1 MYSGFTEYSVGNS
14 TSLREGGL
22 AREQSGRR
30 GLQVAHELLSS
41 ISTVL
46 RHTCRAMHQHSYN
59 SARREREREA
69 SNVQFVPTHLFL
81 ALVWGTYSSS
91 ASESSSERDGVAA
104 AAATAA
110 AADGNAA
117 AAASESA
124 ADLFPLLLLIIYRG
138 AYCCVHLMAD
148 RPTDFCW
155 AA

>member
-1 MYSGFTEYSVGNS
+1 MYSGFTEYSVE
-14 TSLREGGL
+14 RYKL
-22 AREQSGRR
+22 ARGRAGAR
-30 GLQVAHELLSS
+30 AERTAGPAGCMGCSRQYLDGA
-41 ISTVL
+41 TT
-46 RHTCRAMHQHSYN
+46 HTCRAMHQHNYN

-138 AYCCVHLMAD
+138 AYCCVYLLAD
-148 RPTDFCW
+148 RPTDCCW